1 MGKLQK
7 AVLIRTVVP
16 IMLMGIIIALFASSR
31 YKKMLYEQ
39 MKPMLSTAA
48 SSVMTVY
55 DELYKGDYKLV
66 GDGQFSLYKGEQE
79 LTGDFAI
86 IDRIAAE
93 AGVEITLFYKDAR
106 ILTTLKDAEGER
118 YVATGVNSAI
128 YRAIEKELDVCYYN
142 VEIDGVEYYAC
153 YAPIMHSD
161 GSLVG
166 MVGVARK
173 TEQISEVVLK
183 TLEPVWLI
191 ILCCAVLAG
200 YISVNYTKE
209 LVDGIQ
215 QIRDF
220 LQCMTR
226 GELNHLMNSR
236 ILKREDEIGDAGR
249 SVVAMQKAVRI
260 LVERDPLTTL
270 YNRRYGTAKLKKIQR
285 QAKKCGLKYAV
296 AMGDI
301 DYFKKV
307 NDTFGHEAGD
317 SVLVRVADQLK
328 RAVVGKGFACRW
340 GGEEFLIVLDG
351 LDRKEA
357 LEMLTQML
365 QNIRSIVIPCQGQEI
380 RVTMTMGFV
389 DGALSDDHEEL
400 IRMADDRLYYGK
412 EHGRNRIV
420 ANVDDDAMT
429 LDMYDME
436 NIKEMLSQAE
446 YDLSEMSKEL
456 HQLEKK
462 DVAEALD
469 LQMTEEEAEEDR
481 MVEDMIRKLSE
492 NAIKEVEE
500 ETEASEETTAA
511 EETEDQEEKEDKEAS
526 EETKTAEEKE
536 ETEDKKE
543 MGEEKEVEENKTSES
558 GSGSKKEEM
567 IGNTADKEKRG
578 KSEEGAD

>member
-7 AVLIRTVVP
+7 AVLVRTVVP

-31 YKKMLYEQ
+31 YEKMLYEQ
-39 MKPMLSTAA
+39 MRPMLSTVA

-55 DELYKGDYKLV
+55 DGLYEGDYVLV
-66 GDGQFSLYKGEQE
+66 GDGRFSLYKGEQE

-128 YRAIEKELDVCYYN
+128 YRTIEKELDVRYYH
-142 VEIDGVEYYAC
+142 VDIDGVEYYAC
-153 YAPIMHSD
+153 YAPIVHSD
-161 GSLVG
+161 GSLAG
-166 MVGVARK
+166 MVGVARR
-173 TEQISEVVLK
+173 TDQISEAVLK
-183 TLEPVWLI
+183 TLKPIWLI

-200 YISVNYTKE
+200 YISVDYTKG

-215 QIRDF
+215 HIRDF
-220 LQCMTR
+220 LQYMTR

-236 ILKREDEIGDAGR
+236 ILKRDDEIGDAGR

-285 QAKKCGLKYAV
+285 QAKRCGLKYAV

-307 NDTFGHEAGD
+307 NDAFGHEVGD
-317 SVLVRVADQLK
+317 SVLIKVAEQLK

-351 LDRKEA
+351 VDRKEA
-357 LEMLTQML
+357 LETLTQML
-365 QNIRSIVIPCQGQEI
+365 QEIRSIAIPCQGQEI

-389 DGALSDDHEEL
+389 DGCLSDDHEEL

-420 ANVDDDAMT
+420 TNLDDDAMT

-436 NIKEMLSQAE
+436 NIREMLSQAE
-446 YDLSEMSKEL
+446 YDLAVMSKDL
-456 HQLEKK
+456 YQLESE

-469 LQMTEEEAEEDR
+469 LQMTEEEKEEDR
-481 MVEDMIRKLSE
+481 IVEDMIRKMAE
-492 NAIKEVEE
+492 NAIREVEE
-500 ETEASEETTAA
+500 DT
-511 EETEDQEEKEDKEAS
+511 EEKEAP
-526 EETKTAEEKE
+526 EETKTTEEK
-536 ETEDKKE
+536 KE
-543 MGEEKEVEENKTSES
+543 IEEKKTSGS
-558 GSGSKKEEM
+558 GSGSKDEET
-567 IGNTADKEKRG
+567 INNTADEEKRG
-578 KSEEGAD
+578 KSEE

>member
-16 IMLMGIIIALFASSR
+16 IMLMGVIIALFASSR
-31 YKKMLYEQ
+31 YEKMMYEQ

-55 DELYKGDYKLV
+55 DELYEGDYVLV

-106 ILTTLKDAEGER
+106 ILTTLKDAEGRR

-128 YRAIEKELDVCYYN
+128 YHAIEKELDVCYYN
-142 VEIDGVEYYAC
+142 VEIDGVGYYAC
-153 YAPIMHSD
+153 YVPIMHSD

-173 TEQISEVVLK
+173 TEQISETVLK

-191 ILCCAVLAG
+191 ILCCAALAG
-200 YISVNYTKE
+200 FISVNYTKE

-285 QAKKCGLKYAV
+285 QAKRCGLKYAV

-307 NDTFGHEAGD
+307 NDTFGHETGD
-317 SVLVRVADQLK
+317 SVLVRVAEQLK

-357 LEMLTQML
+357 LETLTQML
-365 QNIRSIVIPCQGQEI
+365 QNIRSIAIPCQGQEI

-389 DGALSDDHEEL
+389 DGSLSDDHEEL

-436 NIKEMLSQAE
+436 NIREMLSQAE
-446 YDLSEMSKEL
+446 CDLAVMSKDL
-456 HQLEKK
+456 YQLEKE

-469 LQMTEEEAEEDR
+469 LQLTEEEKEEDR
-481 MVEDMIRKLSE
+481 MVKDMIRKMAE
-492 NAIKEVEE
+492 NAIRE
-500 ETEASEETTAA
+500 A
-511 EETEDQEEKEDKEAS
+511 EEDTEEKEAS
-526 EETKTAEEKE
+526 EEKKTTEEKK
-536 ETEDKKE
+536 ETEEKNE
-543 MGEEKEVEENKTSES
+543 IEKEKTSES
-558 GSGSKKEEM
+558 GNGSREGET
-567 IGNTADKEKRG
+567 INNTADEEKRG
-578 KSEEGAD
+578 KSEE

>member
-31 YKKMLYEQ
+31 YEKMLYEQ
-39 MKPMLSTAA
+39 MKPMLSTVA

-55 DELYKGDYKLV
+55 DELYEGDYVLL
-66 GDGQFSLYKGEQE
+66 GDGLFSLYKGEQE

-86 IDRIAAE
+86 IDRISTE

-106 ILTTLKDAEGER
+106 ILTTLRDAEGER

-128 YRAIEKELDVCYYN
+128 YRAIEREPHVQYYN

-153 YAPIMHSD
+153 YAPMMHSD

-166 MVGVARK
+166 MVGVARQ
-173 TEQISEVVLK
+173 TEQISEAVLK
-183 TLEPVWLI
+183 TLKPIWLI
-191 ILCCAVLAG
+191 ILCCAILAG
-200 YISVNYTKE
+200 YISVNYTKG

-215 QIRDF
+215 HIRDF
-220 LQCMTR
+220 LQRMTR
-226 GELNHLMNSR
+226 GELNHLMNGR

-260 LVERDPLTTL
+260 LVERDSLTTL
-270 YNRRYGTAKLKKIQR
+270 YNRRYGTAKLKKIQS
-285 QAKKCGLKYAV
+285 QAKRCGLRYAV

-307 NDTFGHEAGD
+307 NDTFGHEVGD
-317 SVLVRVADQLK
+317 SVLIRVAEQLK

-357 LEMLTQML
+357 LETLTQML
-365 QNIRSIVIPCQGQEI
+365 QNIRSIAIPCQGQEI

-389 DGALSDDHEEL
+389 DGCLSDDHEEL

-420 ANVDDDAMT
+420 TNMDDDAKT

-436 NIKEMLSQAE
+436 NIREMLSQAE
-446 YDLSEMSKEL
+446 HVLSEMSKDL
-456 HQLEKK
+456 HQLATE

-469 LQMTEEEAEEDR
+469 MQLTEEDQ
-481 MVEDMIRKLSE
+481 MVEDMVRKMAE
-492 NAIKEVEE
+492 NAIREVEE
-500 ETEASEETTAA
+500 DA
-511 EETEDQEEKEDKEAS
+511 EEKEAS
-526 EETKTAEEKE
+526 EETKTTEEKKETKEKKETEKKKTSVSGRESKEE
-536 ETEDKKE
+536 ETI
-543 MGEEKEVEENKTSES
+543 N
-558 GSGSKKEEM
+558 
-567 IGNTADKEKRG
+567 NTVDEEKRG
-578 KSEEGAD
+578 KSEE